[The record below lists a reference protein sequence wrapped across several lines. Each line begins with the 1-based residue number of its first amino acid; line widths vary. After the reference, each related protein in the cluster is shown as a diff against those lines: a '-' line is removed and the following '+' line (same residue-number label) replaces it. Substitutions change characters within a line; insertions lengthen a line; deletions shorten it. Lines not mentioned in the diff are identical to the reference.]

1 MSGLVKAA
9 LAPPRGGVSRPG
21 ARVRRQLIVAMGD
34 DAERARAPR
43 HDRAALG
50 PTGLTPVKSK
60 RAATEP
66 AAADGAAGAADAG
79 PAPGSADTIVMAD
92 SEPAEAIAG
101 GGVAGAAAAA
111 EAPAAAA
118 VVSDSSGQK
127 SPTSDSTEVGPGA
140 DGTPFCRGDG
150 WVECECLVA
159 LTAH

>member
-1 MSGLVKAA
+1 
-9 LAPPRGGVSRPG
+9 
-21 ARVRRQLIVAMGD
+21 MGD

-66 AAADGAAGAADAG
+66 AAADGAVGAADAE

-92 SEPAEAIAG
+92 SEPAGAIAG

-111 EAPAAAA
+111 DAPAGAA
-118 VVSDSSGQK
+118 VVSGSSGQK
-127 SPTSDSTEVGPGA
+127 STISDTTEVRTRAGGA
-140 DGTPFCRGDG
+140 SPCDVGVSGRIETS
-150 WVECECLVA
+150 
-159 LTAH
+159 T

>member
-1 MSGLVKAA
+1 
-9 LAPPRGGVSRPG
+9 
-21 ARVRRQLIVAMGD
+21 MGD

-66 AAADGAAGAADAG
+66 AAAGGAAGAADAE

-111 EAPAAAA
+111 DAPAGAA
-118 VVSDSSGQK
+118 VVSGSSGQK
-127 SPTSDSTEVGPGA
+127 SPTSDSTEVGPDA
-140 DGTPFCRGDG
+140 DGAPFCHGGG
-150 WVECECLVA
+150 WVEFECLVA
-159 LTAH
+159 FTPH

>member
-1 MSGLVKAA
+1 
-9 LAPPRGGVSRPG
+9 
-21 ARVRRQLIVAMGD
+21 MGD

-66 AAADGAAGAADAG
+66 VAAGGAAGAADAE
-79 PAPGSADTIVMAD
+79 PSPGTDNTIVMAD

-111 EAPAAAA
+111 DAPAAAA
-118 VVSDSSGQK
+118 VVSSSSGQK
-127 SPTSDSTEVGPGA
+127 SPTSDSIEVGPNA
-140 DGTPFCRGDG
+140 DGTPFCHGDG
-150 WVECECLVA
+150 WVEFECPVS

>member
-1 MSGLVKAA
+1 
-9 LAPPRGGVSRPG
+9 
-21 ARVRRQLIVAMGD
+21 MGD

-66 AAADGAAGAADAG
+66 AAAGGAASAADAE
-79 PAPGSADTIVMAD
+79 PAPGSADTIAMAD
-92 SEPAEAIAG
+92 SEPAEAEAIAG

-111 EAPAAAA
+111 DTPAAAA
-118 VVSDSSGQK
+118 VVSGSSGQK
-127 SPTSDSTEVGPGA
+127 SPTSDSTEVGPDA
-140 DGTPFCRGDG
+140 DGTPFCHGAG
-150 WVECECLVA
+150 WVEFEFLVS